1 MNKTLILVGAVIV
14 LIGIFWRPL
23 AALPLFRLPGDLVI
37 GRPGLKV
44 FLPLTSMILI
54 SVVVSLLMWLFR
66 R

>member
-1 MNKTLILVGAVIV
+1 MNKTLIVVGAVIV
-14 LIGIFWRPL
+14 LIGILWRPL

-37 GRPGLKV
+37 DRPGLKI
-44 FLPLTSMILI
+44 FLPLTSMIVI

>member
-1 MNKTLILVGAVIV
+1 MNKTLVIVGTVIV

-37 GRPGLKV
+37 NRPG
-44 FLPLTSMILI
+44 FRMFFPITSMIVI